1 MGCVGGRPGATD
13 PVVGCA
19 EQKAERCRRC
29 GARPCP
35 RPLRAGGPAP
45 AAGAALQPRSERRR
59 APAAGRAG
67 QGRAVPAGGMSGG
80 GGRAAGEGRGAG
92 PMPPPAGALP
102 RGGPRS
108 AGSSPVP
115 SSPVPSPGSPAPE
128 EPLQKRQRT
137 VEDFNQ
143 FCTFVLAY
151 AGYIPY
157 PEENQPWTHGGSM
170 SPQNSTGSTQDSDS
184 WASSHS
190 SDCQVLTDDGR
201 SRNAVAQGAEDG
213 SLLVSCPAFPTSFYD
228 VRPQQTKRKKP
239 AAKKLVLEQEV
250 EKRVPLSMGKGS
262 GAEQDGAKELAAL
275 EGQVPPVKEELL
287 EPSLNPAGDPQPNSL
302 LEELMKE
309 EKDWTRGAQGTEKPA
324 GDDPQLKEH
333 DPCSGG
339 RKSPSSCSTLDQSEG
354 EDASRATEFAAAPNT
369 KAEDDDA
376 WDLITCFCL
385 KPFAG
390 RPMIEC
396 SECATWIHLSCAKIR
411 KSNVP
416 EVFICQRC
424 RDAKQEIRRSNR
436 ARTVPR
442 KRFCD

>member
-1 MGCVGGRPGATD
+1 MS
-13 PVVGCA
+13 
-19 EQKAERCRRC
+19 
-29 GARPCP
+29 
-35 RPLRAGGPAP
+35 AGG
-45 AAGAALQPRSERRR
+45 E
-59 APAAGRAG
+59 
-67 QGRAVPAGGMSGG
+67 
-80 GGRAAGEGRGAG
+80 AAGEGRGAA
-92 PMPPPAGALP
+92 PP
-102 RGGPRS
+102 GGPRS

-115 SSPVPSPGSPAPE
+115 SPGSPAPD

-190 SDCQVLTDDGR
+190 SDCHTVTDDGR
-201 SRNAVAQGAEDG
+201 SGNAMARGAVDN
-213 SLLVSCPAFPTSFYD
+213 SLLVSCPAFPAAFYD

-239 AAKKLVLEQEV
+239 PAKKLVLEQEV
-250 EKRVPLSMGKGS
+250 EKKVPLGAGKGF
-262 GAEQDGAKELAAL
+262 GAEQDGVKELAAL
-275 EGQVPPVKEELL
+275 EGQVPPTKEQLS
-287 EPSLNPAGDPQPNSL
+287 EPSPNLAGDPQPNSL

-309 EKDWTRGAQGTEKPA
+309 EKDWVHAAQGTEKPA
-324 GDDPQLKEH
+324 GEDPQLQEH
-333 DPCSGG
+333 EPCSAG

-354 EDASRATEFAAAPNT
+354 EDTSRGSPQRSAVEFAAAPNT

-396 SECATWIHLSCAKIR
+396 NECATWIHLSCAKIR

>member
-1 MGCVGGRPGATD
+1 
-13 PVVGCA
+13 
-19 EQKAERCRRC
+19 
-29 GARPCP
+29 
-35 RPLRAGGPAP
+35 
-45 AAGAALQPRSERRR
+45 
-59 APAAGRAG
+59 
-67 QGRAVPAGGMSGG
+67 
-80 GGRAAGEGRGAG
+80 
-92 PMPPPAGALP
+92 
-102 RGGPRS
+102 
-108 AGSSPVP
+108 
-115 SSPVPSPGSPAPE
+115 
-128 EPLQKRQRT
+128 LQKRQRT

-157 PEENQPWTHGGSM
+157 PEEPWPHGGSM

-190 SDCQVLTDDGR
+190 SDCQVLSDEGR
-201 SRNAVAQGAEDG
+201 SRNTTFRGAVDG
-213 SLLVSCPAFPTSFYD
+213 SLLVGCPAFPASFYD
-228 VRPQQTKRKKP
+228 VRPQPTKRKKP
-239 AAKKLVLEQEV
+239 PAKKLILEQEV
-250 EKRVPLSMGKGS
+250 EKRVLPSAGKGS
-262 GAEQDGAKELAAL
+262 GAERDGVKELAAL
-275 EGQVPPVKEELL
+275 EGHVPPVKEQLL
-287 EPSLNPAGDPQPNSL
+287 EPSLDPAGDPQPHSL

-309 EKDWTRGAQGTEKPA
+309 EKDWMHGAQGTEKPA
-324 GDDPQLKEH
+324 DDDPQLKEH
-333 DPCSGG
+333 DSCAGG
-339 RKSPSSCSTLDQSEG
+339 GKSPSSCSTLDQSEG
-354 EDASRATEFAAAPNT
+354 EDASRGSSQLSAVEFAAAPNT

-396 SECATWIHLSCAKIR
+396 NECATWIHLSCAKIR

>member
-1 MGCVGGRPGATD
+1 P
-13 PVVGCA
+13 
-19 EQKAERCRRC
+19 KS
-29 GARPCP
+29 
-35 RPLRAGGPAP
+35 RAPS
-45 AAGAALQPRSERRR
+45 QPRRL
-59 APAAGRAG
+59 
-67 QGRAVPAGGMSGG
+67 
-80 GGRAAGEGRGAG
+80 
-92 PMPPPAGALP
+92 PPPAL
-102 RGGPRS
+102 S
-108 AGSSPVP
+108 Q
-115 SSPVPSPGSPAPE
+115 PA
-128 EPLQKRQRT
+128 KRQRT

-157 PEENQPWTHGGSM
+157 PEEVSGLAGCPSTKGLVRLGFLPCVDPAPNSPPGESFVIPSPFLLTLNVCSM

-190 SDCQVLTDDGR
+190 SDCHVVTEDGR
-201 SRNAVAQGAEDG
+201 SRSATARGAVDN
-213 SLLVSCPAFPTSFYD
+213 SLLVSCPAFPTGFYD

-239 AAKKLVLEQEV
+239 PAKKLILEQEM
-250 EKRVPLSMGKGS
+250 EKRVPLSTGKS
-262 GAEQDGAKELAAL
+262 FGAEQDGAKELAAL
-275 EGQVPPVKEELL
+275 EGQGPPVKEQLL

-309 EKDWTRGAQGTEKPA
+309 EKDWIHGAQGTEKPA
-324 GDDPQLKEH
+324 ANDPQPQEH
-333 DPCSGG
+333 EPCSGG

-354 EDASRATEFAAAPNT
+354 EDASRGSSQLNGECPR
-369 KAEDDDA
+369 EHSGPYDDA

-396 SECATWIHLSCAKIR
+396 NECATWIHLSCAKIR

>member
-1 MGCVGGRPGATD
+1 
-13 PVVGCA
+13 
-19 EQKAERCRRC
+19 
-29 GARPCP
+29 
-35 RPLRAGGPAP
+35 
-45 AAGAALQPRSERRR
+45 
-59 APAAGRAG
+59 
-67 QGRAVPAGGMSGG
+67 
-80 GGRAAGEGRGAG
+80 
-92 PMPPPAGALP
+92 
-102 RGGPRS
+102 
-108 AGSSPVP
+108 
-115 SSPVPSPGSPAPE
+115 
-128 EPLQKRQRT
+128 PLQKRQRT

-157 PEENQPWTHGGSM
+157 PEENEPWTHGGSM

-184 WASSHS
+184 WAS
-190 SDCQVLTDDGR
+190 
-201 SRNAVAQGAEDG
+201 
-213 SLLVSCPAFPTSFYD
+213 CPAFPTGFYD
-228 VRPQQTKRKKP
+228 IRPQQTKRKKP
-239 AAKKLVLEQEV
+239 PAKKLILEQEV
-250 EKRVPLSMGKGS
+250 EKRVPLSARKGF
-262 GAEQDGAKELAAL
+262 GAEQDEVKELAAL
-275 EGQVPPVKEELL
+275 KGQMPPMKEQLL

-309 EKDWTRGAQGTEKPA
+309 EKDWMHGVQETEKPSD
-324 GDDPQLKEH
+324 DDPQLKEH

-354 EDASRATEFAAAPNT
+354 EDASRGSSQLS
-369 KAEDDDA
+369 DDDA

-396 SECATWIHLSCAKIR
+396 NECATWIHLSCAKIR